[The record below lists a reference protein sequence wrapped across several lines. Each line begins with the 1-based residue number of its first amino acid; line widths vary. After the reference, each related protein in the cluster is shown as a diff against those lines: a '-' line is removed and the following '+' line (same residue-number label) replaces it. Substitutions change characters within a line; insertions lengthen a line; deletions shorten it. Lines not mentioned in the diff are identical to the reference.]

1 MKGFFSIFS
10 SSARNLKD
18 LRTLTTVGMLLAM
31 AIAIRSLAIQITP
44 DLRLVFTFI
53 PMCVIGML
61 YGPVVCGMSTLALD
75 LIGFIIDNKYVR
87 GYSPQL
93 ALVVVLSGVIYG
105 LFLYRDKVKMINI
118 IIARTLVV
126 LICNICL
133 NSYFLYTLYINKDFS
148 VFSGDEKSWEIFTT
162 WLWTSF
168 RLPKNLAELPLDLI
182 ILVVVL
188 PAAMTA
194 YKRVRGKKLAVQGN

>member
-1 MKGFFSIFS
+1 
-10 SSARNLKD
+10 
-18 LRTLTTVGMLLAM
+18 MLLAM

-168 RLPKNLAELPLDLI
+168 RLPKNLAELPLDLV